1 MAQTGVSRPVVD
13 DKESFLDALFVLE
26 REDPDTRQH
35 PPQVEWTN
43 RHEKSMRRTGLRP
56 SRGHARS
63 APQRLPIVQLEA
75 DTGSIVDLLTIS
87 GACCT
92 FP

>member
-13 DKESFLDALFVLE
+13 DGDSFLDALFVLE